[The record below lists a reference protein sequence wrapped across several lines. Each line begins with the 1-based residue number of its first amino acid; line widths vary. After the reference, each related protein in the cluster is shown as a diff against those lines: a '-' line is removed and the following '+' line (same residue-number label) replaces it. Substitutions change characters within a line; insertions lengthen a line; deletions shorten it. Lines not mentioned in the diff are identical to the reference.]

1 MDHAAVYQ
9 VKDADGSVYRTT
21 ATSPEA
27 AMQQVAN
34 RHNVAVVAVVA
45 WRESKAAQDSIY
57 VGLPRAAWF

>member
-9 VKDADGSVYRTT
+9 VKDAAGRVYRTT

-34 RHNVAVVAVVA
+34 RHNVAVVA

-57 VGLPRAAWF
+57 VGLPRGARF

>member
-9 VKDADGSVYRTT
+9 VKDTNGSVYRTT

-27 AMQQVAN
+27 AMQQVAD
-34 RHNVAVVAVVA
+34 RHNVAVVA

-57 VGLPRAAWF
+57 VGLPRGAWF

>member
-9 VKDADGSVYRTT
+9 VKDTSGRVYRTT

-27 AMQQVAN
+27 AMQQVAD
-34 RHNVAVVAVVA
+34 RHNVAVVA

>member
-9 VKDADGSVYRTT
+9 VQDADGGIYRTT

-34 RHNVAVVAVVA
+34 RYNVAVVA

-57 VGLPRAAWF
+57 LGLPRGAWF